1 MNPYQA
7 VANFEKAMAEY
18 VGSPFAVAV
27 DSCTNALFL
36 ACVLLKVDE
45 VTLPCKTY
53 VSVPC
58 SVIHAGGKVRFEDYE
73 WEGEYQ
79 LKPYP
84 IYDSACK
91 LAKGMYKAG
100 THMCI
105 SFSANKPLN
114 IGKGGMIFTEDEESV
129 RWYKKAR
136 YEGRSEVGIMEDSF
150 DMLGW
155 NMYMTP
161 EQASRGLVLYHY
173 LQSSIIKRP
182 VYPDLSKYEIYTKAN
197 R

>member
-1 MNPYQA
+1 MNPYKVVQD
-7 VANFEKAMAEY
+7 FEKSMAEY

-36 ACVLLKVDE
+36 ACFYAKVGE
-45 VTLPCKTY
+45 VTIPNNTY

-58 SVIHAGGKVRFEDYE
+58 SIIHAGGKVNFEDVT
-73 WEGEYQ
+73 WKGIYQ
-79 LKPYP
+79 LKPYS
-84 IYDSACK
+84 IYDSACQ
-91 LAKGMYKAG
+91 LMPGMYIPG
-100 THMCI
+100 SHQCI

-114 IGKGGMIFTEDEESV
+114 IGKGGMIFTDDEKAVS
-129 RWYKKAR
+129 WYKKAR
-136 YEGRSEVGIMEDSF
+136 YEGRAEVGIMNDTF

-161 EQASRGLVLYHY
+161 EQASRGLVLLSHVKPR
-173 LQSSIIKRP
+173 IHEP
-182 VYPDLSKYEIYTKAN
+182 VYPDLSRFEIYTKAN